1 MAGIIVPLLLLLAA
15 GGAFH
20 WVKKRRLKAPSLMFK
35 STMPDIAVSSSSAEG
50 GAAGGAPKERGSI
63 GVELSVELSADHKV
77 PLPPSMPHPESS
89 SEVAAPYPV
98 HKEKL

>member
-20 WVKKRRLKAPSLMFK
+20 WVKKRRLKAPSLIFK

-50 GAAGGAPKERGSI
+50 GAPKDKRGTSI
-63 GVELSVELSADHKV
+63 GVELSVELSADHQV